1 VRHRS
6 VSAFLESDDDDDN
19 EAESELGAPAPKPKK
34 AVAAAAAGTAAAAT
48 TTQAA
53 ALANSGCEDGRPAV
67 ARRRLPWLHALVEHI
82 GDDTGA
88 APVLALLLRSS
99 EAVVKQLVNDEL
111 FDRFHGLVRLR
122 AMKRATFGI
131 IGRLGKGLGRKGI
144 LLRVLRRCY
153 KQSG

>member
-1 VRHRS
+1 MRHRS
-6 VSAFLESDDDDDN
+6 VSAFLESDDDDDDDD

-48 TTQAA
+48 TTTQAA

-67 ARRRLPWLHALVEHI
+67 ARRQLPWLHALVEHI

-131 IGRLGKGLGRKGI
+131 IGRLGKG
-144 LLRVLRRCY
+144 
-153 KQSG
+153 

>member
-1 VRHRS
+1 MRHRS